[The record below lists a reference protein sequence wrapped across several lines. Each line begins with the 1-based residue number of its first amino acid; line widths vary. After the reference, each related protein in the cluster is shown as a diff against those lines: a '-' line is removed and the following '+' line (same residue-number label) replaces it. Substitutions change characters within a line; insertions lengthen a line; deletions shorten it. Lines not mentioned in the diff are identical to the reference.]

1 MLKQLSES
9 FTPDD
14 AFTFGPRSALDLD
27 HDQMVTHSKE
37 SLSFDGV
44 YSLVFITLVLLT
56 SEFSC
61 ELPRM
66 INL

>member
-14 AFTFGPRSALDLD
+14 AFTFGPQSALELD
-27 HDQMVTHSKE
+27 HDQMAAHSKE

-44 YSLVFITLVLLT
+44 YSLIFIILVLLT
-56 SEFSC
+56 SEFPC
-61 ELPRM
+61 EPPCLV
-66 INL
+66 NL